1 MAGGIIQSYDQLDD
15 AQRQKVAQ
23 FAAGIAGGNAN
34 VSRALQ
40 ALSANPA
47 YALQMMQR
55 VGIDIGQP
63 DSSTSNSGREI
74 NWSDAINASMRDGG
88 ADIAPEQAQSAPMP
102 PRRPRRPKDAGAN
115 VPVQAAGGPGDMPP
129 LARGNPSNVVVEEA
143 PDDGSSINRNIM
155 NALAAAAAAAAGYG
169 AYRGM
174 RGRGQPTM
182 QLPPEAGG
190 PQQALPNR
198 MQMVE
203 GPQDPRLLNG
213 PAPKLMP
220 PGTEDV
226 VDAEYRDVTPRN
238 VEQEERKQLP
248 KPKSDSEKTLD
259 KSVEDDEPKKANRRE
274 RAAKAVRESTRK
286 VKLKK

>member
-40 ALSANPA
+40 ALSANPG

-74 NWSDAINASMRDGG
+74 NWSDAINASMRDGS
-88 ADIAPEQAQSAPMP
+88 ADIAPEQTQSAPMP
-102 PRRPRRPKDAGAN
+102 PRRPRRPKNAGAN

-129 LARGNPSNVVVEEA
+129 LARGNPSNVVAEEA

-155 NALAAAAAAAAGYG
+155 NALAAAAIAAGGYG
-169 AYRGM
+169 AYRM
-174 RGRGQPTM
+174 GRKQM
-182 QLPPEAGG
+182 PPETLIETQSDSRKPAGG
-190 PQQALPNR
+190 RFAAL
-198 MQMVE
+198 E
-203 GPQDPRLLNG
+203 GPEDPRLLNG
-213 PAPKLMP
+213 PAPKRMP

-226 VDAEYRDVTPRN
+226 VDAEHRDVTPRSG
-238 VEQEERKQLP
+238 EQEERKALP